1 MTARIYVIY
10 GQGDAFT
17 SGGMVQLAS
26 RIRQEWWPKAN
37 VTEHV
42 WRTGIAAIVPDIMRL
57 PQDQA
62 VILIGY
68 SLGAN
73 DVTMIGNRVMPR
85 MVDLAVCY
93 DPSVAGVV
101 EQPGP
106 NIKRL
111 LLYHNLSPEPIGHAI
126 FAGSMVE
133 RSDIQ
138 TSHLAVDYDEALHQ
152 KTLAAI
158 GQVMGVV
165 S

>member
-26 RIRQEWWPKAN
+26 RIAKQWPKAK

-42 WRTGIAAIVPDIMRL
+42 FRTGIVEIVPDIKA
-57 PQDQA
+57 QA
-62 VILIGY
+62 LDETIILIGY

-73 DVTMIGNRVMPR
+73 DVTMIANRIGHR
-85 MVDLAVCY
+85 TVDLAVCY
-93 DPSVAGVV
+93 DPSVKGVV
-101 EQPGP
+101 EQPGA

-111 LLYHNLSPEPIGHAI
+111 LLYHNSDPEPIGHAI
-126 FAGSMVE
+126 FKGSMVE
-133 RSDIQ
+133 RFDI
-138 TSHLAVDYDEALHQ
+138 SMPHLSIDYSEPLHE

-158 GQVMGVV
+158 TKVIDVA
-165 S
+165 

>member
-17 SGGMVQLAS
+17 SGGMVQLAA
-26 RIRQEWWPKAN
+26 RIRSTWPKAK

-42 WRTGIAAIVPDIMRL
+42 WRTGIAAIVPDIKA
-57 PQDQA
+57 QA
-62 VILIGY
+62 LDEKIILVGY

-73 DVTMIGNRVMPR
+73 DVTMIANRAGLR
-85 MVDLAVCY
+85 TIDLAVCY
-93 DPSVAGVV
+93 DPSVKGVV
-101 EQPGP
+101 EQPGQ

-111 LLYHNLSPEPIGHAI
+111 LLYHNVSVEPIGHAI
-126 FAGSMVE
+126 FTGSMVE

-138 TSHLAVDYDEALHQ
+138 TSHLAVDYSEELHQ

-158 GQVMGVV
+158 AHVMGAG
-165 S
+165 